1 VSWATQSD
9 RLTIVWTE
17 SDGPPVAQPTR
28 RGFGT
33 TFIGRVLRSVDG
45 TVETEFNP
53 AGVRCVIA
61 FSLRP

>member
-1 VSWATQSD
+1 
-9 RLTIVWTE
+9 
-17 SDGPPVAQPTR
+17 VAQPTR